1 MSQQSRNP
9 ILNPLSK
16 EERDQIKT
24 LFTFLA
30 FIVTAVFIVGIIV
43 SIVSNSWW
51 G

>member
-1 MSQQSRNP
+1 MSEPSRNP

-16 EERDQIKT
+16 EERQQIKT
-24 LFTFLA
+24 LLTFLG
-30 FIVTAVFIVGIIV
+30 FIVTAVFIVGIII